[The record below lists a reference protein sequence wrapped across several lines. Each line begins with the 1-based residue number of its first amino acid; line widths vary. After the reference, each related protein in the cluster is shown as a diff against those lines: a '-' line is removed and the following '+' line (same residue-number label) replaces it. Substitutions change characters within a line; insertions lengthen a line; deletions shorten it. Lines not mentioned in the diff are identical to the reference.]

1 MLSIIKPDLAVVSV
15 GEGNKFSHPSA
26 IFMNRLKDYQIQIHP
41 TDYSGALWIQSDRLT
56 YWKKEWK

>member
-1 MLSIIKPDLAVVSV
+1 VVSV

-26 IFMNRLKDYQIQIHP
+26 IVMNRLKDYQIQIHR
-41 TDYSGALWIQSDRLT
+41 TDYSGALWIQSDGLS